1 MRGPVQDPF
10 AWRDWTAVRHWPT
23 WCGLA
28 LLWLMTRPSLNT
40 TLAIGRALG
49 PLAMRVIPGRRSV
62 VNKNLALALPQADH
76 AHIASLSHQHTGM
89 AALETAWLWFRGA
102 RAFDQ
107 RLHIEGAQHIDAAL
121 ATGRGVILLQA
132 HFTLI
137 DLCGAF
143 IGERWPVSAVY
154 DPPKNPLF
162 SVLQARFRRRTLTA
176 VIPNGD
182 IRDMVRRLRRGEM
195 VWFSPDQAV
204 SERRGGIPT
213 RYFGQDVLT
222 SSGTARIV
230 AMTGAVV
237 LPMIPSRSDDGS
249 QYTVRVESPLE
260 LDTTD
265 TTAATQAVNDHLERQ
280 VRQQPEQYLWSHKRF
295 KPSSAELTDP
305 YAGIR

>member
-1 MRGPVQDPF
+1 
-10 AWRDWTAVRHWPT
+10 
-23 WCGLA
+23 
-28 LLWLMTRPSLNT
+28 
-40 TLAIGRALG
+40 
-49 PLAMRVIPGRRSV
+49 V

-89 AALETAWLWFRGA
+89 AALETAWLWFRGV

-107 RLHIEGAQHIDAAL
+107 RLHIEGAEHIDAAL

-182 IRDMVRRLRRGEM
+182 IRNMVRRLRRGEM

-204 SERRGGIPT
+204 SERRGGIPK
-213 RYFGQDVLT
+213 RGVRQDLANKRDVLWHNALAIAVQQAH
-222 SSGTARIV
+222 SN
-230 AMTGAVV
+230 GA
-237 LPMIPSRSDDGS
+237 G
-249 QYTVRVESPLE
+249 YTP
-260 LDTTD
+260 
-265 TTAATQAVNDHLERQ
+265 HLW
-280 VRQQPEQYLWSHKRF
+280 VKC
-295 KPSSAELTDP
+295 
-305 YAGIR
+305 